1 MSCKYRAAVHISFLR
16 TLTAL
21 CFYLQLGWSIRSRS
35 QPSAVRWAES
45 CRYVPTCPEAPCLRL
60 WIWLCKKYF
69 NFEMRKKPN
78 AVSVIG
84 GHQWTIVFDHFGID
98 VSTSFSQYS
107 EKPPPSVKVHTS
119 LLSSLNVVF
128 LPMSE
133 LLNTIEY

>member
-1 MSCKYRAAVHISFLR
+1 MQFYKDMSCKYRAAVHISFLR

-45 CRYVPTCPEAPCLRL
+45 CRYVPTCLAAPCLRL

-69 NFEMRKKPN
+69 NFEMRKKPD
-78 AVSVIG
+78 AVPVIG

-107 EKPPPSVKVHTS
+107 EKVFRKG
-119 LLSSLNVVF
+119 LLRAFSH
-128 LPMSE
+128 
-133 LLNTIEY
+133 